1 MAEAIREAAG
11 AAKTHFVEATQLA
24 TGLLG
29 DAIAANLFLTGY
41 AFQQGLIPLSAEA
54 IERAI
59 EINGTAVEFNKQA
72 FRWGRRAA
80 LDLLTVANLAKP
92 TVASQP
98 VAATLDEI
106 IARRVEFLTGYQNTA
121 YAKRYEAL
129 VRRVQMVE
137 AVKTPGRKGLAEAVA
152 RYYYKLVAYKDEY
165 EVARLYVQRDFLK
178 QLTMQYEGNYRLEF
192 NLAPPWLAKRDPE
205 TGEPKK
211 RTYGSWMLRVFKI
224 LARLKGL
231 RGTSLD
237 FFGYQ
242 NLRRLERQLSKDY
255 ERTVEEL
262 LAGLNQENHALAIQ
276 IASIPEHIR
285 GYDRVKEDHLAK
297 AKARETE
304 LLAAFRK
311 PASDKVAA

>member
-1 MAEAIREAAG
+1 MEAIREAAG
-11 AAKTHFVEATQLA
+11 VVKTHFVEATQLA
-24 TGLLG
+24 VGLLG

-80 LDLLTVANLAKP
+80 LDLVTVENLAKP
-92 TVASQP
+92 TVAPQP
-98 VAATLDEI
+98 IVATLDEV
-106 IARRVEFLTGYQNTA
+106 IARRVDFLTGYQNTA

-129 VRRVQMVE
+129 VRRVQTVE
-137 AVKTPGRKGLAEAVA
+137 TAKAPGRKGLVEAVA
-152 RYYYKLVAYKDEY
+152 RYYYKLLAYKDEY
-165 EVARLYVQRDFLK
+165 EVARLYVQSDFLK
-178 QLTMQYEGNYRLEF
+178 QLNAQCEGNYRLEF
-192 NLAPPWLAKRDPE
+192 NLAPPWLAKRNPE
-205 TGEPKK
+205 TGEPGK
-211 RTYGSWMLRVFKI
+211 RTYGPWMLRVFKV
-224 LARLKGL
+224 LAQLKGL
-231 RGTSLD
+231 RGTPLD
-237 FFGYQ
+237 LFGYQ
-242 NLRRLERQLSKDY
+242 NLRWLERQLIKDY
-255 ERTVEEL
+255 EGTVEEL

-304 LLAAFRK
+304 LLTAFRK
-311 PASDKVAA
+311 PAADKVAA